1 MFLELKNTT
10 FQSIT
15 GKIYD
20 FVTPLLIADDI
31 CINIIAENKIDKQ
44 TSCRSADR
52 SCHSLYERA
61 KI

>member
-20 FVTPLLIADDI
+20 FVTPLVIVWFNYDNHIYPA
-31 CINIIAENKIDKQ
+31 NF
-44 TSCRSADR
+44 
-52 SCHSLYERA
+52 
-61 KI
+61 